1 MENAY
6 TIFLSFSLSNFL
18 TIYLLKMQTL
28 RLFLFYLRHFRPGD
42 LRSNTHLS
50 ETTIVIF
57 IQKIQN

>member
-1 MENAY
+1 MHIQFFYVLAY
-6 TIFLSFSLSNFL
+6 LTFL

-50 ETTIVIF
+50 ETTFVIF
-57 IQKIQN
+57 IQKIQK

>member
-1 MENAY
+1 MHIQFFKVLAY
-6 TIFLSFSLSNFL
+6 LTFL

-50 ETTIVIF
+50 ETTFVIF
-57 IQKIQN
+57 IQIIQN